1 MVYEEFGRFTL
12 STGKTVGVAVAVAI
26 SLTTSHALA
35 STDRGSV
42 IRAFDTL
49 AKVCAPDVHPKLLG
63 RIGTVESG
71 GNPYAIGVVGGHLV
85 RQPRSKAE
93 ALATVAALEAGG
105 WNYSMGLVQVNKYNL
120 ARYGR
125 TAEEMFDAC
134 RNLNTGS
141 AILKECY
148 ERAQKRFPDDDAA
161 VRAALSCYY
170 SGDFNRGR
178 GYAMK
183 VAASAPLSE
192 LKDVHPIGVVSD
204 AKPDVAPASRARSK
218 RSDRTAPGDGR
229 QEGWFTTYGDDDE
242 DGVAARDRSRDQS
255 GE

>member
-1 MVYEEFGRFTL
+1 MEFGRSIL
-12 STGKTVGVAVAVAI
+12 QNGKWALAVAVVA
-26 SLTTSHALA
+26 TALA
-35 STDRGSV
+35 PAAGYANTDRDSV
-42 IRAFDTL
+42 TKAFEVL
-49 AKVCAPDVHPKLLG
+49 AKVCAPTVHPKLLG
-63 RIGTVESG
+63 RIGRVESG

-105 WNYSMGLVQVNKYNL
+105 WNYSMGLVQVNKFNL

-125 TAEEMFDAC
+125 TAADMFDPC

-148 ERAQKRFPDDDAA
+148 DRAQKRYPDDDGA

-170 SGDFNRGR
+170 SGDFSRGR
-178 GYAMK
+178 SYAMK
-183 VAASAPLSE
+183 VAASAPLSD
-192 LKDVHPIGVVSD
+192 LRDVHPIGVVSD
-204 AKPDVAPASRARSK
+204 AKADAPAVPSGRVK
-218 RSDRTAPGDGR
+218 RSERGGAGDAR
-229 QEGWFTTYGDDDE
+229 RETWFTTYGDDDE
-242 DGVAARDRSRDQS
+242 DGGTASERQRTDQS

>member
-1 MVYEEFGRFTL
+1 MQK
-12 STGKTVGVAVAVAI
+12 GKGLIVVAAIAAACVPGVG
-26 SLTTSHALA
+26 HAN
-35 STDRGSV
+35 TDRESV
-42 IRAFDTL
+42 TKAFDVL

-93 ALATVAALEAGG
+93 AMATVAALEAGG

-125 TAEEMFDAC
+125 TAADMFDAC

-148 ERAQKRFPDDDAA
+148 DRAQKRYPDDDGA

-170 SGDFNRGR
+170 SGDFDRGR
-178 GYAMK
+178 SYAIK
-183 VAASAPLSE
+183 VAASAPLSD

-204 AKPDVAPASRARSK
+204 SKPDSAGSQPGRAKRGDRGTPADVRR
-218 RSDRTAPGDGR
+218 DT
-229 QEGWFTTYGDDDE
+229 WFTTYGDDDE
-242 DGVAARDRSRDQS
+242 DGVSVRQQS
-255 GE
+255 HPEQTSE

>member
-1 MVYEEFGRFTL
+1 M
-12 STGKTVGVAVAVAI
+12 GVAN
-26 SLTTSHALA
+26 
-35 STDRGSV
+35 TDRESV
-42 IRAFDTL
+42 TKAFNVL

-85 RQPRSKAE
+85 RQPRTKAE

-125 TAEEMFDAC
+125 TAEDMFDAC

-148 ERAQKRFPDDDAA
+148 DRAQKRYPDDGAA

-178 GYAMK
+178 SYAIK
-183 VAASAPLSE
+183 VAASTPLSD

-204 AKPDVAPASRARSK
+204 VKADTSPA
-218 RSDRTAPGDGR
+218 APGRPNRQGR
-229 QEGWFTTYGDDDE
+229 SAPGEPRQDSWFTTYGDDDE
-242 DGVAARDRSRDQS
+242 DGVVSPERRRTEQS

>member
-1 MVYEEFGRFTL
+1 MQK
-12 STGKTVGVAVAVAI
+12 GKWILEAAFATA
-26 SLTTSHALA
+26 ALA
-35 STDRGSV
+35 SGSGYANTDSDSAT
-42 IRAFDTL
+42 RAFDVL

-71 GNPYAIGVVGGHLV
+71 GNPYAIGVVGGHLL
-85 RQPRSKAE
+85 RQPRTKAE

-105 WNYSMGLVQVNKYNL
+105 WNYSMGLIQVNKFNL

-125 TAEEMFDAC
+125 TPSDMFDPC
-134 RNLNTGS
+134 RNLSTGS

-148 ERAQKRFPDDDAA
+148 VRASKMYPEDDTA

-178 GYAMK
+178 SYALK
-183 VAASAPLSE
+183 VAASAPLSD

-204 AKPDVAPASRARSK
+204 ARPASESHSAGGK
-218 RSDRTAPGDGR
+218 RSTADGPAEPR
-229 QEGWFTTYGDDDE
+229 RDTWFTTYGDDDD
-242 DGVAARDRSRDQS
+242 DGVAPSERRRTEQ
-255 GE
+255 GRE